1 MKEKII
7 LELNSLKQALSP
19 KLLVLDSKFQSL
31 IPNPKLRKI
40 LYISVLGLFGFMFLL
55 IMLGIILSPFR
66 NKNVSNGLTLT
77 KPKIVVSSPEPI
89 KELNETQKELLNIEN
104 KIKDLKFPES
114 ILTIPAIES
123 KITI

>member
-1 MKEKII
+1 MEKII
-7 LELNSLKQALSP
+7 QKLNSVKQALSP

-40 LYISVLGLFGFMFLL
+40 LYISVSGLFGFMFFLILL
-55 IMLGIILSPFR
+55 GLILMPFR
-66 NKNVSNGLTLT
+66 KTDGTNGLSLM
-77 KPKIVVSSPEPI
+77 KPKIVVSSPGPV

-114 ILTIPAIES
+114 ILTIPVIES
-123 KITI
+123 NIKI

>member
-7 LELNSLKQALSP
+7 QKLNSLKQALSP

-40 LYISVLGLFGFMFLL
+40 LYISILGLFGFMFLL

-77 KPKIVVSSPEPI
+77 KPKIVISSPEPI

-104 KIKDLKFPES
+104 KIKDLRFPES
-114 ILTIPAIES
+114 ILTIPTFE
-123 KITI
+123 KNLTI

>member
-1 MKEKII
+1 MEKIVQK
-7 LELNSLKQALSP
+7 LNSLKQALSP

-40 LYISVLGLFGFMFLL
+40 LYISVLGLFGFMFFL
-55 IMLGIILSPFR
+55 IILGLILMPF
-66 NKNVSNGLTLT
+66 KKTGGTNGFSLT
-77 KPKIVVSSPEPI
+77 KPKIVISSPNPI

-114 ILTIPAIES
+114 ILTIPVIES
-123 KITI
+123 NIKI